1 MQSLAG
7 KDEADL
13 RVQLIDA
20 AERADARIELRH
32 TRSVAE
38 ARLAPVTAA
47 GIDPRQANGLLPP
60 PRRHSDRPG
69 VGEIG
74 AKSRQTR
81 ADFLGSVE
89 RSGWWVITP
98 TRVGPRARVYIE
110 EADKALEETG
120 KVGRHA
126 REHLRL
132 DSQRPLAGSEDR
144 ARDHEAVDLAR
155 PFVDLRDLGVAVIA
169 LDRKLLRVPV
179 ATENLDR
186 LAGLAPRH
194 LRREQLRLR
203 AGLGVR
209 LTLLLQPR
217 RAIDE

>member
-1 MQSLAG
+1 MQSPLAG

-38 ARLAPVTAA
+38 GCLAAVTAA
-47 GIDPRQANGLLPP
+47 GVDPRQANGLLPP
-60 PRRHSDRPG
+60 PRRHPDRLR

-74 AKSRQTR
+74 AKSRQTC
-81 ADFLGSVE
+81 ADFFGSVE

-126 REHLRL
+126 RITTWRPAPARRLRG
-132 DSQRPLAGSEDR
+132 SSARSRGAGSR
-144 ARDHEAVDLAR
+144 SS
-155 PFVDLRDLGVAVIA
+155 
-169 LDRKLLRVPV
+169 
-179 ATENLDR
+179 
-186 LAGLAPRH
+186 
-194 LRREQLRLR
+194 LRRS
-203 AGLGVR
+203 
-209 LTLLLQPR
+209 P
-217 RAIDE
+217 